1 MLSHATTTTT
11 RYPTLTPGALHG
23 LFATFDVDNSGD
35 IDLQE
40 FTIGLS
46 RSVGGSLSQKLEML
60 FNVFDKDGDNV
71 RLQFGGWGV
80 APAPTHTLSHTW

>member
-1 MLSHATTTTT
+1 M
-11 RYPTLTPGALHG
+11 HG

-71 RLQFGGWGV
+71 RLQFERGRITR
-80 APAPTHTLSHTW
+80 A